1 MASKGSLRDNPLAHA
16 RSKKELLAIQRA
28 FVDIIRKPLIEN
40 ERMVPDKRSQQMMLA
55 NSKLSEHERLELYAQ
70 QYWWRIIHSFDED
83 FKALKKLLGVKKY
96 KILRDEYLTKLP
108 SNSFTLR
115 NLGSRLPQFIKK
127 SRTLNK
133 SLKQAAFECAS
144 FEWGRIEAFDS
155 EEFESLTPKEVM
167 TPGFDKRK
175 LFLQPHIKLFTFK
188 YPIHGLIQG
197 EKSTSNQM
205 NSNVGVYDKNKKS
218 TNIKPFKI
226 KPKISFIV
234 LHRHENRVL
243 MKPVSYKEMKVLD
256 LFLKGCSLRK
266 LDSLG
271 SYLKGIKEEELY
283 SWFKDWISLN
293 WLWCNSSY

>member
-1 MASKGSLRDNPLAHA
+1 MASKSSLRDNPLAHA

-28 FVDIIRKPLIEN
+28 FAEIIRKPLLKN
-40 ERMVPDKRSQQMMLA
+40 DRMIPDKRSKQMMLA

-83 FKALKKLLGVKKY
+83 FKALKKLLGIKNFNK
-96 KILRDEYLTKLP
+96 LRDEYLVKLP
-108 SNSFTLR
+108 SKSFTLR
-115 NLGSRLPQFIKK
+115 NLGSRLPEFIKK

-144 FEWGRIEAFDS
+144 FEWGRIESFDAA
-155 EEFESLTPKEVM
+155 EFESLTPKEVM
-167 TPGFDKRK
+167 TPGFDKKK

-188 YPIHGLIQG
+188 YPIHELIQG

-205 NSNVGVYDKNKKS
+205 NSNVGVYDRNKKS

-226 KPKISFIV
+226 KPKNSFIV

-243 MKPVSYKEMKVLD
+243 MKPVSDKEMKVLG
-256 LFLKGCSLRK
+256 LFQSGCSLRT
-266 LDSLG
+266 LDSLDT
-271 SYLKGIKEEELY
+271 YFRGIDENEIY
-283 SWFKDWISLN
+283 AWFRDWITLK
-293 WLWCNSSY
+293 WLWCK